1 MVTAPVTGEGCE
13 DVSGKPGAGAPAA
26 GMDEPNTK
34 VKTKVERK
42 RRARP
47 TTDAQQPM
55 VLLQLRKS
63 TRSLGSY
70 IPCPSAA
77 RLSGPLPDPW
87 LCAPASRRVC
97 LFSGSALR
105 CKTVRLH
112 GGCQGAIPS
121 GQGPQYLEIAGA
133 QEGA

>member
-1 MVTAPVTGEGCE
+1 QREGQDQGRE
-13 DVSGKPGAGAPAA
+13 EETRATDTIRPATHGAPPAA
-26 GMDEPNTK
+26 EEHQIPGK
-34 VKTKVERK
+34 
-42 RRARP
+42 
-47 TTDAQQPM
+47 
-55 VLLQLRKS
+55 LH
-63 TRSLGSY
+63 
-70 IPCPSAA
+70 PCPSAA

-97 LFSGSALR
+97 LFSGRALR
-105 CKTVRLH
+105 CKTERLH